1 MTTITLNIEDTS
13 VLNELKL
20 FLNKMKIKF
29 EENDV
34 SYSSDFMKKLEI
46 ARKEKSQGKLKKV
59 NPNNIWECIQ

>member
-1 MTTITLNIEDTS
+1 
-13 VLNELKL
+13 
-20 FLNKMKIKF
+20 MKIKF

-34 SYSSDFMKKLEI
+34 SYSSNFMKKLEI